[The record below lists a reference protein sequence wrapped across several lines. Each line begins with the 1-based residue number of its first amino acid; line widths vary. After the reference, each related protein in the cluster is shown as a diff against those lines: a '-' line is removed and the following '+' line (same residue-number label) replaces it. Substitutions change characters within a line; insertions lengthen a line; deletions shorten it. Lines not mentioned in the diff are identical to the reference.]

1 MNSTIAVITFRAM
14 LGRRRALLLLAL
26 PLMLVV
32 MAVALRITGN
42 DDLDVSA
49 NVLQRFG
56 LATLLPLLALIAG
69 TGVIG
74 PEIDDGQIMYVLTK
88 PIPRPVIVLT
98 KLAVAIVLVWAF
110 AAVPTLLSGLILS
123 GGGTEGMGP
132 AFTVGVLVGGV
143 AYSAVFVALAVVSR
157 NAVTIGL
164 LYALVWETL
173 LGNFAPGA
181 KSASIQQWALS
192 VTDTLTGA
200 TAVKSTVDLAVA
212 VPLLIAVTV
221 AGTLLAAVR
230 LRSLSVAS
238 AE

>member
-1 MNSTIAVITFRAM
+1 MNATIAMITFRAM

-26 PLMLVV
+26 PALLVV
-32 MAVALRITGN
+32 LAVVLRWTGN

-49 NVLQRFG
+49 NVLQKFG

-88 PIPRPVIVLT
+88 PIPRQVIVLT
-98 KLAVAIVLVWAF
+98 KLAVAIVLVAAF
-110 AAVPTLLSGLILS
+110 SVVPTLLAGLVLT
-123 GGGTEGMGP
+123 GTTAQLVP

-143 AYSAVFVALAVVSR
+143 AYSAVFVALAVMSR

-173 LGNFAPGA
+173 LGSFAPGA

-192 VTDTLTGA
+192 VTDALTPA
-200 TAVKSTVDLAVA
+200 SPVSSSVDLGVA
-212 VPLLIAVTV
+212 IPLLVAVTV
-221 AGTLLAAVR
+221 GAAFLAAFR
-230 LRSLSVAS
+230 LRSLTIAS